1 MIIRL
6 DESIKCCNAIH
17 SSQCHFIPFQ
27 SHVVCNR
34 LLSLFDYLCICSLDQ
49 NSALYGYDDV
59 PSPFC
64 SLTRLKLLANSSDCW
79 RPHLLLLS
87 YHTFAIYNMYQH
99 TQTLLFTINERG
111 YSFIYSI
118 QQLMQRNER
127 MLCVV
132 FRTTRKRADNNCSTC
147 HTQSDSSRCWVC
159 FIFTLNSSTA
169 RIFGWEG
176 KK

>member
-27 SHVVCNR
+27 SHGLCNR

-169 RIFGWEG
+169 RIFG
-176 KK
+176 

>member
-6 DESIKCCNAIH
+6 DESIKCSSTIH

-27 SHVVCNR
+27 SHAVCNWI
-34 LLSLFDYLCICSLDQ
+34 LSLFDYLCICSLDQ
-49 NSALYGYDDV
+49 NSALHGYDDA

-64 SLTRLKLLANSSDCW
+64 SLTRLKLLANSTDCW

-99 TQTLLFTINERG
+99 TRTLLFTINERG

-118 QQLMQRNER
+118 QQLMQRDER

-132 FRTTRKRADNNCSTC
+132 FSHYTMTHKNRCSTV
-147 HTQSDSSRCWVC
+147 SR
-159 FIFTLNSSTA
+159 
-169 RIFGWEG
+169 
-176 KK
+176 